1 MWKQRVT
8 MMEYDSGLKRSPL
21 FSELIELFRYR
32 DLLYLMTL
40 TSIKRRYKRSTLGI
54 IWSLLGPL
62 LTMAVLT
69 IAFSN
74 LFRFSLINY
83 PIYLL
88 SGLIFWNLFTQTT
101 QDAMNSLIWGGNLLR
116 RIYVPRTVFSIT
128 AINTGLINLFLA
140 FIPLAIIM
148 LILRHPFRPALF
160 FLPFAILLI
169 AMFALGVGLILSTMS
184 VFFIDVVYIYQV
196 VISAWFYLTPIIYPR
211 DIFPAQ
217 YVWYMNFNPLYNLLE
232 LFRVPIY
239 LGLIPGTNTI
249 LAASLWAGISL
260 LIGFW
265 VFTKKADE
273 FAYRI

>member
-1 MWKQRVT
+1 